1 MKSSANVA
9 ALSDVENLEEIRLD
23 ADVAQKPEAITSIK
37 PDVIALEG
45 KGSPDLPLAK
55 GEFVLLDVSQG
66 WRDLGLFAKLARH
79 KGRLIVTNRRAIVF
93 MKKTRDYE
101 IQQMRLTH
109 AGFLKMGHRLMMLK
123 LLSAISVIIGGIAL
137 VPTVPV
143 PGLIVVA
150 FGVLGLFTARRQGIS
165 IFGSGGNL
173 LFDTKSVSHM
183 ELSKVLTVLNGAA

>member
-1 MKSSANVA
+1 MNSSANA
-9 ALSDVENLEEIRLD
+9 AAQNAVENLEEIRLD
-23 ADVAQKPEAITSIK
+23 ANEIQKPEVIVSIK

-66 WRDLGLFAKLARH
+66 WRDLGLLAKLARH
-79 KGRLIVTNRRAIVF
+79 KGRLIVTNRRALVF
-93 MKKTRDYE
+93 TKKTRDYE

-109 AGFLKMGHRLMMLK
+109 AGYLKMGHRLMMLK
-123 LLSAISVIIGGIAL
+123 LLGAITVIVAGIAL
-137 VPTVPV
+137 MPTQAVA
-143 PGLIVVA
+143 GLVVVA
-150 FGVLGLFTARRQGIS
+150 FGVIGLFTARRQGIS

-173 LFDTKSVSHM
+173 VFDTKSVSHM